1 MAESSEASTREPVA
15 FDPATRRLTVGNR
28 STVVPDVDDRN
39 EAMLRGYLAV
49 VAQVRGTAVGSLTQV
64 RQDDVAALAELLD
77 LDDGDLEARFVR
89 LLGMTPEM
97 AADTRHRIARHR
109 AILAAAG
116 LTVGVLMSPS
126 VASGSSQGPAASVAP
141 VAVSVAASADG
152 TVRAIT
158 RLTEQPEP
166 THVDEPVTTPTT
178 TPSSDVE
185 IGDALVIERGTP
197 STHPDVQI
205 GDAETFER

>member
-1 MAESSEASTREPVA
+1 MSRSR
-15 FDPATRRLTVGNR
+15 FDPVTRRLTVGDR
-28 STVVPDVDDRN
+28 STVVPEVDDRN

-49 VAQVRGTAVGSLTQV
+49 VAQVRGTSVASLTQV

-77 LDDGDLEARFVR
+77 LDDADLEARFVR
-89 LLGMTPEM
+89 LLGMTPEV
-97 AADTRHRIARHR
+97 AADTRHRIAKHR

-116 LTVGVLMSPS
+116 ITVGVLMSTS
-126 VASGSSQGPAASVAP
+126 GASGSSQDPAASVAP

-158 RLTEQPEP
+158 RVTAAPE
-166 THVDEPVTTPTT
+166 TTQVDEPSPPAPAPPAV
-178 TPSSDVE
+178 D

-197 STHPDVQI
+197 STDPDVQI